1 MFSTDRP
8 AERSFAPY
16 RDTLLATA
24 RASIRHGLER
34 GEAPDPVLEALPQ
47 PLRDHGASFITLQI
61 DRDLRGCI
69 GSLEAYR
76 PLVDDVAANAYAAAF
91 RDPRF
96 APLNEHEFGRITL
109 HISIL
114 HPARA
119 LQFDSEAQ
127 LLDQLR
133 PGVDGLIL
141 EVGNRRGTFLPS
153 VWEALPEP
161 ERFLQE
167 LKRKAGLAMDFWSDD
182 LRVWCYTTESVDE
195 AV

>member
-1 MFSTDRP
+1 MFSTDMP
-8 AERSFAPY
+8 TERSFAPY
-16 RDTLLATA
+16 RDALLATA

-34 GEAPDPVLEALPQ
+34 GRALDPALEAMPQ

-61 DRDLRGCI
+61 ERDLRGCI
-69 GSLEAYR
+69 GSLEAHR

-96 APLNEHEFGRITL
+96 APLSEHEFARITL

-127 LLDQLR
+127 LLEQLR

-141 EVGNRRGTFLPS
+141 EAGNRRGTFLPS

-167 LKRKAGLAMDFWSDD
+167 LKRKAGLDMDFWSED
-182 LRVWCYTTESVDE
+182 LRVWRYTTESVDE